1 MGRERTGT
9 LRGNFAS
16 INMSRI
22 NRAYI
27 NRGGGI
33 IPGGEGGGYELFP
46 NCWMLEDNGG
56 AWLWEDGTPMLL
68 ENVPSVRKK
77 RIKVE

>member
-33 IPGGEGGGYELFP
+33 IPGGEGGGYEPVP